1 MLKYASIGKAKN
13 ALSSLVN
20 DVAHGHERVVL
31 TSRGRPKAA
40 VVSLDDLAALE
51 ESPPG
56 ARDDESVLDDIKR
69 SQSRILR
76 RRKGALLSNSADD
89 LAALREGE

>member
-1 MLKYASIGKAKN
+1 MPRYASIGKAKN

-20 DVAHGHERVVL
+20 DVAHGHERIVL

-51 ESPPG
+51 EGPP
-56 ARDDESVLDDIKR
+56 ATRDDESVLDDIKR
-69 SQSRILR
+69 SQSAILR